1 MANSKASDWYKRSD
15 KKFQERRNI
24 FYKRNRYIT
33 ITIEDK
39 ERQLKLPFNLLTA
52 DYIVDKNGIIIHLK
66 DKTNEERIDIYV
78 KLKQDDYIYP
88 IQKYTMENYNKRTE
102 DTRFHIY
109 NDIGWNNSK
118 NKEIYVKEQV
128 VKYTTDKTKKDNIIK
143 VKSQPT
149 EDIVND
155 VVNKIIDKWGILF
168 GVVVMKD
175 EFKRMVNDEI
185 NVGGEVKL
193 IRETHDKLI
202 REEIDTSI
210 TNSNDNHFNILR
222 PNIKLNNDDIDEII
236 KKERPIYI
244 KSY

>member
-1 MANSKASDWYKRSD
+1 M
-15 KKFQERRNI
+15 
-24 FYKRNRYIT
+24 
-33 ITIEDK
+33 
-39 ERQLKLPFNLLTA
+39 TA
-52 DYIVDKNGIIIHLK
+52 DYIVDKNDIIIHLK

-88 IQKYTMENYNKRTE
+88 IQHYTMENYNKRTE

-109 NDIGWNNSK
+109 NDIGWNNEDDKSF
-118 NKEIYVKEQV
+118 YVKKQV
-128 VKYTTDKTKKDNIIK
+128 VKYTTDKNKQDNIIQ
-143 VKSQPT
+143 VKSQTT

-155 VVNKIIDKWGILF
+155 VLNEIIDG
-168 GVVVMKD
+168 VVMKD

-185 NVGGEVKL
+185 NVGGEVEL

-202 REEIDTSI
+202 REETDTSI